1 MEIPF
6 ILNLDK
12 NGKFLVSVLS
22 FFLSDVYVKLIF
34 HKRLILLE
42 KTGQVWTW
50 FQYDDFY

>member
-12 NGKFLVSVLS
+12 NGKWKILS
-22 FFLSDVYVKLIF
+22 FRSFIFLSDVYVKLIF

-42 KTGQVWTW
+42 KTGQV
-50 FQYDDFY
+50 